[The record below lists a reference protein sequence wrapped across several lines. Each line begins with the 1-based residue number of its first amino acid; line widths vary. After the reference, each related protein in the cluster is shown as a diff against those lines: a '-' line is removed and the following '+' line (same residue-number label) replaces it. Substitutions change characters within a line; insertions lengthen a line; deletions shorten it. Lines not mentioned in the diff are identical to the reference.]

1 MRKLSEGELIS
12 LTGLLTME
20 KDGLLVSKAMENLIT
35 DQELK
40 NQAESS
46 VLAMEGRIKGLQQ
59 FINEN
64 QITGGVK

>member
-20 KDGLLVSKAMENLIT
+20 KDGLLVTKAMENLIT
-35 DQELK
+35 DEELK
-40 NQAESS
+40 NQVESS